1 MAKYLTGFPANP
13 PSNGL
18 DFGRDNSAFPP
29 NQERRTREKCN
40 SWKQRSMAL
49 EPQDGGYKTSQSA
62 LARHLRL
69 KEVTALVRMSPST
82 VWRMVKDRSFVQPI
96 KLSERITVWSSAE
109 IERWLEAKEGGR

>member
-29 NQERRTREKCN
+29 NQEPRTREKCN
-40 SWKQRSMAL
+40 NWKQRSMGS
-49 EPQDGGYKTSQSA
+49 EPLNSGYKTSPSTM
-62 LARHLRL
+62 ARHLRL

-82 VWRMVKDRSFVQPI
+82 VWRKVKDRSFVQPI
-96 KLSERITVWSSAE
+96 KLSARITVWSSAE